1 MGQTR
6 SHSSRPSEGT
16 QTSGPSSYLRIW
28 KMQRFNR
35 ATLFQGF
42 GLREMLWRL
51 WWMPV
56 SA

>member
-6 SHSSRPSEGT
+6 SHSSRLSEGT
-16 QTSGPSSYLRIW
+16 QTSGPSSYPRTW
-28 KMQRFNR
+28 KMQRFDR
-35 ATLFQGF
+35 ATLLRGF

-51 WWMPV
+51 WWVPV